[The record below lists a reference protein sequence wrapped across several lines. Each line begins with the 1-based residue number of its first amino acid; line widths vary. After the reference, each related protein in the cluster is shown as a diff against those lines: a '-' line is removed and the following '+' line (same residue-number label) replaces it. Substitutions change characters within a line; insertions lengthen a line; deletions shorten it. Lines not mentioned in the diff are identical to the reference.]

1 MSKVFGIHTVEL
13 EPGVKAEDFE
23 RFVIEEAYPA
33 VTFEGVEWYLA
44 KGDKGERVG
53 EYVAVYVFDSVEA
66 RDRFAGTPGSPRPEF
81 SEEVKQV
88 VAKYRTFCTWSFTD
102 YVVVGK

>member
-1 MSKVFGIHTVEL
+1 
-13 EPGVKAEDFE
+13 
-23 RFVIEEAYPA
+23 VIEEAYPID
-33 VTFEGVEWYLA
+33 FEGTEVYLV

-66 RDRFAGTPGSPRPEF
+66 RDRLFGPPGGTAPGL
-81 SEEVKQV
+81 SEEMKKAAAKLGTFVKS
-88 VAKYRTFCTWSFTD
+88 SFTD